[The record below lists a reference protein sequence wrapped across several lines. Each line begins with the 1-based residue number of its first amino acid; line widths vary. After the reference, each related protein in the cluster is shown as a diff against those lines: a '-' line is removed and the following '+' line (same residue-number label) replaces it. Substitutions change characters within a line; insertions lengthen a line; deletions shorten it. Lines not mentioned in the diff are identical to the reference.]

1 MVTVLALLFVIDLFA
16 LQAHQDVE
24 QAVAELRRS
33 EAALA
38 ALRPL
43 PQAVNTMRSGMR
55 DYILTGNKAFLA
67 DYREASE
74 RFAEQARQAL
84 ALVGDNEEQRQ
95 RLELAVELTGKW
107 LANHLSPLVVRRLAA
122 EGNLWTIT
130 RTIQIMRAGAGE
142 AEFDRIRF
150 ILEQASQAQAL
161 QLTQVDVALGSNL
174 EKVTDWMLARAV
186 ALILALSILVVIF
199 TRMLNRLSGVRSV
212 LAGQVR
218 SREAAERAVRSNEAV
233 LQSMND
239 AAPMGMFVTDEAG
252 ACTYANVAF
261 ERISGLIGS
270 AIRGDGW
277 QNALHPDDRD
287 RVVAAWRSAIA
298 DRSPFASEHRFLHR
312 KGRVVWVAMTA
323 TTMIEGKQP
332 IGLVCMVQDLTAL
345 RDATDNLRRSHERL
359 QIALGSSK
367 LGLLDWHL
375 PSGEVVLDG
384 HWGLILGERNE
395 QTTTT
400 ARRLSELIHADDRE
414 DLRQQLIGV
423 LKGKSASLEAR
434 FRARTSDG
442 QWKTLTCHGRVT
454 ERDNLG
460 RAIQF
465 AGTFSESVA
474 PSNQFPQ
481 QLVPAIKT

>member
-1 MVTVLALLFVIDLFA
+1 MVTVLALLFAIDLFA
-16 LQAHQDVE
+16 LQAHRDLE
-24 QAVAELRRS
+24 QAVAELRRN
-33 EAALA
+33 ENALA
-38 ALRPL
+38 SLRPL
-43 PQAVNTMRSGMR
+43 AEAVSTMRSGMR

-74 RFAEQARQAL
+74 RFPGQARHAL
-84 ALVGDNEEQRQ
+84 TLIGDNDEQLR
-95 RLELAVELTGKW
+95 RIELVVELTANW

-130 RTIQIMRAGAGE
+130 RTLQIMRAGAGE
-142 AEFDRIRF
+142 AEADRIRF
-150 ILEQASQAQAL
+150 TLEQALQAQAL
-161 QLTQVDVALGSNL
+161 QLTHAEAALRGKL
-174 EKVTDWMLARAV
+174 EKVTDWMLARAI
-186 ALILALSILVVIF
+186 ALILALAILAVIF
-199 TRMLNRLSGVRSV
+199 ARMLNRLSGVRTV

-287 RVVAAWRSAIA
+287 RVVAAWRTAIA
-298 DRSPFASEHRFLHR
+298 ERSPFASEHRFLHR

-323 TTMIEGKQP
+323 TTMLEGKQP

-359 QIALGSSK
+359 EIALASSK
-367 LGLLDWHL
+367 LGLIDWHL

-384 HWGLILGERNE
+384 QWGLILGERNE

-423 LKGKSASLEAR
+423 LKGKSAALEAR

-442 QWKTLTCHGRVT
+442 QWKTLVCHGRVT

-460 RAIQF
+460 RAVQF
-465 AGTFSESVA
+465 AGTFSESVM
-474 PSNQFPQ
+474 PNH
-481 QLVPAIKT
+481 